1 MGRGPTNE
9 NTNMYFQARKKA
21 ATYNER
27 LWSREGAAE
36 LLGISVSTL
45 ADYELGNTKVVPVDK
60 VVLMADLYNAPELI
74 TGYCM
79 RECPVHGFLPLATE
93 EKSLEGIA
101 LRLLQNF
108 NEDSLKNM
116 RDSLIEITADGKIT
130 KDELPALEKI
140 IGQLEKMAE
149 VIKTNQPLIDEYNH
163 FYFQKRRERYYQQ
176 HKKEINYY
184 RKCERELKQ
193 HLDKNGKVPTARWKR
208 EKEELQAGIEELKA
222 DNQPYQ
228 EELTFVKKVQSC
240 ADIARRDREMA
251 EADTSGR
258 SEEKREKQVKF
269 PTFYTVQAKEILEE
283 NGKAEQQPLNQ
294 SEQNPEKKTSLLR
307 KLDEKKK
314 ECAERDAKQQA
325 VKKKRNYDMS
335 L

>member
-130 KDELPALEKI
+130 KDELPALEKNRWAARKD
-140 IGQLEKMAE
+140 GRGNKRNE
-149 VIKTNQPLIDEYNH
+149 NC
-163 FYFQKRRERYYQQ
+163 RREVFERQVSRSNAG
-176 HKKEINYY
+176 KEF
-184 RKCERELKQ
+184 R
-193 HLDKNGKVPTARWKR
+193 
-208 EKEELQAGIEELKA
+208 IEESK
-222 DNQPYQ
+222 
-228 EELTFVKKVQSC
+228 
-240 ADIARRDREMA
+240 
-251 EADTSGR
+251 
-258 SEEKREKQVKF
+258 
-269 PTFYTVQAKEILEE
+269 
-283 NGKAEQQPLNQ
+283 
-294 SEQNPEKKTSLLR
+294 
-307 KLDEKKK
+307 
-314 ECAERDAKQQA
+314 
-325 VKKKRNYDMS
+325 
-335 L
+335 